1 LITDYYRKLSI
12 FLFRLIIGISLV
24 FVSATLAETSMFGA
38 GNLNDS
44 SPYGLTKTEEVI
56 VKNKKIVIKNEKIL
70 KKTNT
75 QVQDLNERVDGIES
89 LLDGESLKLNKVFIS
104 LNKNIDNLK
113 LHTQNTSSTIEQNS
127 EKITT
132 IEDLITLDMD
142 KLQSQINQNNKNI
155 KTIQKS
161 FDKIVV
167 LVNEINSKYVT
178 KKEFNQLLALLDKQ
192 EVKSKAISIPVKKN
206 TSVKKKSNKER
217 LAEAKILFKKDNFTK
232 AIIIFE
238 DLISKNYRPAENN
251 FYVGE
256 IKYYRKKYKDAL
268 HYFKNSMTLYDKATY
283 LPKLLLHSAISF
295 EKLGD
300 NDNAQNFYNTIVDIY
315 PESNEAKEASKKIK
329 N

>member
-1 LITDYYRKLSI
+1 
-12 FLFRLIIGISLV
+12 
-24 FVSATLAETSMFGA
+24 MFGA

-89 LLDGESLKLNKVFIS
+89 LLEGESLKLNKVFIS
-104 LNKNIDNLK
+104 LNKNIDDLK
-113 LHTQNTSSTIEQNS
+113 LHTQNSSDGITKNSETIATIEKSIDLDIQN
-127 EKITT
+127 I
-132 IEDLITLDMD
+132 
-142 KLQSQINQNNKNI
+142 QSQINQNNKNI
-155 KTIQKS
+155 KTVQKS
-161 FDKIVV
+161 FDKIVK
-167 LVNEINSKYVT
+167 LVNEINNKYVS
-178 KKEFNQLLALLDKQ
+178 KKEFNQLLALLDKK
-192 EVKSKAISIPVKKN
+192 EVKSKVKSVPTKKIA
-206 TSVKKKSNKER
+206 SVKKKTNKER
-217 LAEAKILFKKDNFTK
+217 LDEAKVLFKKDYFTK

-238 DLISKNYRPAENN
+238 DLISKNYKPAESN

-315 PESNEAKEASKKIK
+315 PESNEAKEASKKTK

>member
-1 LITDYYRKLSI
+1 
-12 FLFRLIIGISLV
+12 
-24 FVSATLAETSMFGA
+24 MFGA
-38 GNLNDS
+38 GNLNDPA
-44 SPYGLTKTEEVI
+44 PYGLTKTEEVI

-89 LLDGESLKLNKVFIS
+89 LLEGESLKLNKVFIS
-104 LNKNIDNLK
+104 LNKNIEEFK
-113 LHTQNTSSTIEQNS
+113 LHSQNSSNSINKNSEALNTIES
-127 EKITT
+127 SIA
-132 IEDLITLDMD
+132 LDMENI
-142 KLQSQINQNNKNI
+142 QSQITKNDKNI

-161 FDKIVV
+161 FDKIVK
-167 LVNEINSKYVT
+167 LVNGINNNYVT
-178 KKEFNQLLALLDKQ
+178 KKEFNRLLKLLDQK
-192 EVKSKAISIPVKKN
+192 EIKSASKSNAKVTTPKKS
-206 TSVKKKSNKER
+206 TAVKKSNKER
-217 LAEAKILFKKDNFTK
+217 LLEAKALFKKDYFTK

-238 DLISKNYRPAENN
+238 DLISKNYRPAESN

-268 HYFKNSMTLYDKATY
+268 HYFKNSMTLYDKADY

-300 NDNAQNFYNTIVDIY
+300 DDNAQNFYNTIVDIY

-329 N
+329 K